1 MLSVSKQKKFF
12 SLLIILIFFNRK
24 GKNIMT
30 QLFINTIAQAFTK
43 TAKNENGE
51 VLREAISKFDF
62 KIDLELDLSTPKM
75 QQILTNLIIDTIKV
89 SIQNQDR
96 QELWDKAV
104 IAQKFEEHAAKF
116 TEDSLYE
123 LVCLNSNN
131 VFGLKSFVQW
141 VKELLIPAIEKGSGK
156 VLTDVQKR
164 TIMAVTKDGKR
175 MNEQSMTK
183 VLQWVDTYGTELEN
197 VDKVINYLTNVQDT
211 NINDLDALGI

>member
-1 MLSVSKQKKFF
+1 MA
-12 SLLIILIFFNRK
+12 
-24 GKNIMT
+24 

-43 TAKNENGE
+43 TAKSENGE
-51 VLREAISKFDF
+51 VLREAIGKFDF
-62 KIDLELDLSTPKM
+62 KIDLELDLATPKM
-75 QQILTNLIIDTIKV
+75 QQIITNLIIDTIKV

-104 IAQKFEEHAAKF
+104 IAQKYEEHAATF
-116 TEDSLYE
+116 TEESLYE

-141 VKELLIPAIEKGSGK
+141 VKELLIPAIENGTGK
-156 VLTDVQKR
+156 TLTQAQKQ
-164 TIMAVTKDGKR
+164 TIMAVVKDGKR

>member
-1 MLSVSKQKKFF
+1 
-12 SLLIILIFFNRK
+12 
-24 GKNIMT
+24 MT

-43 TAKNENGE
+43 TAKSENGE
-51 VLREAISKFDF
+51 VLREAIGKFDF
-62 KIDLELDLSTPKM
+62 GINLELDLSTPKM
-75 QQILTNLIIDTIKV
+75 QQIVSNLIIETIKV
-89 SIQNQDR
+89 SIQAMDR
-96 QELWDKAV
+96 AELWDKAV

-141 VKELLIPAIEKGSGK
+141 VKELLIPAIENGTGK
-156 VLTDVQKR
+156 TLTDVQKR

>member
-1 MLSVSKQKKFF
+1 MS
-12 SLLIILIFFNRK
+12 
-24 GKNIMT
+24 
-30 QLFINTIAQAFTK
+30 QLVINTIAQAFTK
-43 TAKNENGE
+43 TAKSENGE

-62 KIDLELDLSTPKM
+62 GINLELDLSTPKM
-75 QQILTNLIIDTIKV
+75 QQIITNLIIDTIKV

-96 QELWDKAV
+96 SELWDKAV

-116 TEDSLYE
+116 TEESLYE

-141 VKELLIPAIEKGSGK
+141 VKELLIPAIEKGSK
-156 VLTDVQKR
+156 KELTQAQKQ
-164 TIMAVTKDGKR
+164 TIMAVVKDGKR

-197 VDKVINYLTNVQDT
+197 ADKVINYLTNVQDT

>member
-1 MLSVSKQKKFF
+1 MS
-12 SLLIILIFFNRK
+12 
-24 GKNIMT
+24 

-43 TAKNENGE
+43 TAKSENGE
-51 VLREAISKFDF
+51 VLREAIGKFDF
-62 KIDLELDLSTPKM
+62 KIDLEFDLATPKM
-75 QQILTNLIIDTIKV
+75 QQIITNLIIDTIKV

-141 VKELLIPAIEKGSGK
+141 VKELLIPAIENGTGK
-156 VLTDVQKR
+156 TLTDVQKR

-175 MNEQSMTK
+175 MNEQSMAK
-183 VLQWVDTYGTELEN
+183 VLQWIDLYGTDLEN
-197 VDKVINYLTNVQDT
+197 ADKVINYLTNVQDT

>member
-1 MLSVSKQKKFF
+1 
-12 SLLIILIFFNRK
+12 
-24 GKNIMT
+24 MT
-30 QLFINTIAQAFTK
+30 KLVINTIAQAFTK
-43 TAKNENGE
+43 TAKSENGE
-51 VLREAISKFDF
+51 VLREAIGKFDF
-62 KIDLELDLSTPKM
+62 KIDLEFDLSTPKM

-96 QELWDKAV
+96 NELWDKAV

-141 VKELLIPAIEKGSGK
+141 VKELLIPAIENGTGK
-156 VLTDVQKR
+156 TLTDVQKR

-197 VDKVINYLTNVQDT
+197 ADKVINYLTNVQDT

>member
-1 MLSVSKQKKFF
+1 MA
-12 SLLIILIFFNRK
+12 
-24 GKNIMT
+24 
-30 QLFINTIAQAFTK
+30 QLVINTIAQAFTK
-43 TAKNENGE
+43 TAKSENGE
-51 VLREAISKFDF
+51 VLREAIGKFDF
-62 KIDLELDLSTPKM
+62 GINLELDLSTPKM

-141 VKELLIPAIEKGSGK
+141 VKELLIPAIENGSNK
-156 VLTDVQKR
+156 QLTDSQKK
-164 TIMAVTKDGKR
+164 TILAVVKDGKR

-197 VDKVINYLTNVQDT
+197 ADKVINYLTNVQDT

>member
-1 MLSVSKQKKFF
+1 MA
-12 SLLIILIFFNRK
+12 
-24 GKNIMT
+24 
-30 QLFINTIAQAFTK
+30 QLVINTIAQAFTK
-43 TAKNENGE
+43 TAKSENGE
-51 VLREAISKFDF
+51 VLRDAIGKFDF
-62 KIDLELDLSTPKM
+62 GIKLELDLATPKM
-75 QQILTNLIIDTIKV
+75 QQIITNLIIDTIKV

-96 QELWDKAV
+96 NELWDKAI

-141 VKELLIPAIEKGSGK
+141 VKELLIPAIENGTGK
-156 VLTDVQKR
+156 TLTDVQKR

-175 MNEQSMTK
+175 MNEQSMAK
-183 VLQWVDTYGTELEN
+183 VLQWIDLYGTDLEN
-197 VDKVINYLTNVQDT
+197 ADKVINYLTNVQDT

>member
-1 MLSVSKQKKFF
+1 MS
-12 SLLIILIFFNRK
+12 
-24 GKNIMT
+24 
-30 QLFINTIAQAFTK
+30 QLFIKTIAQAFTK
-43 TAKNENGE
+43 TAKAENGE
-51 VLREAISKFDF
+51 VLREAIGKFDF
-62 KIDLELDLSTPKM
+62 GINLEFDLSTPKM
-75 QQILTNLIIDTIKV
+75 QQVITNLIIDTIKV

-141 VKELLIPAIEKGSGK
+141 VKELLIPAIEKGSNK
-156 VLTDVQKR
+156 ELTDVQKR
-164 TIMAVTKDGKR
+164 TIMAVVKDGKR

-183 VLQWVDTYGTELEN
+183 VLQWVDTYGTDLEN
-197 VDKVINYLTNVQDT
+197 ADKVISYLTNVQDT
-211 NINDLDALGI
+211 VVNDLESLGI

>member
-1 MLSVSKQKKFF
+1 ME
-12 SLLIILIFFNRK
+12 
-24 GKNIMT
+24 
-30 QLFINTIAQAFTK
+30 QLFLNTIAQAFTK
-43 TAKNENGE
+43 TAKAENGE
-51 VLREAISKFDF
+51 VLREAIGKFDF
-62 KIDLELDLSTPKM
+62 GINLKFDLATPKM
-75 QQILTNLIIDTIKV
+75 QQIVSNLIIETIKV
-89 SIQNQDR
+89 SIQAMDR
-96 QELWDKAV
+96 AELWDKAV

-141 VKELLIPAIEKGSGK
+141 VKELLIPAIENGTGK
-156 VLTDVQKR
+156 TLTDVQKR

>member
-1 MLSVSKQKKFF
+1 MA
-12 SLLIILIFFNRK
+12 
-24 GKNIMT
+24 

-43 TAKNENGE
+43 TAKSENGE
-51 VLREAISKFDF
+51 VLREAIGKFDF
-62 KIDLELDLSTPKM
+62 KIDLELDLATPKM
-75 QQILTNLIIDTIKV
+75 QQIITNLIIDTIKV

-141 VKELLIPAIEKGSGK
+141 VKELLIPAIENGTGK
-156 VLTDVQKR
+156 TLTDVQKR
-164 TIMAVTKDGKR
+164 TIMAVVKDGKR

>member
-1 MLSVSKQKKFF
+1 M
-12 SLLIILIFFNRK
+12 
-24 GKNIMT
+24 KN
-30 QLFINTIAQAFTK
+30 LHINTIAQAFTK
-43 TAKNENGE
+43 TAKAESGE

-75 QQILTNLIIDTIKV
+75 QQIISNLIIETIKAN
-89 SIQNQDR
+89 IQAIDR
-96 QELWDKAV
+96 QELWSKEV

-116 TEDSLYE
+116 NEDKLYE

-141 VKELLIPAIEKGSGK
+141 VKELLIPAIEKGTGK
-156 VLTDVQKR
+156 ILTDVQKR
-164 TIMAVTKDGKR
+164 TIMAVVKDGKR

-183 VLQWVDTYGTELEN
+183 VLQWIDTHGADLEN

-211 NINDLDALGI
+211 NVTDLDALGI